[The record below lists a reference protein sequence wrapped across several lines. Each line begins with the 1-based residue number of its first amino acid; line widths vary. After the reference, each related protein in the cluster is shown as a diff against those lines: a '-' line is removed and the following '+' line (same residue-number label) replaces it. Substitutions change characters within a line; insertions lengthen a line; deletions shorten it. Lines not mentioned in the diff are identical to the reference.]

1 MKTRCAL
8 ALLSLSLVA
17 GCAFD
22 EEISP
27 LLPPLPPPGTI
38 PETLA
43 GWGLFRGN
51 GATQEPALGVIPYE
65 VIAPLFSDYS
75 IKHRFIRLP
84 AGKKMTYSD
93 TSKWGVSDGTILVKT
108 FAFPRDTRASGKG
121 ERLIETRLL
130 VREAGLW
137 SVLVYK
143 WNDEQTEARRFVAG
157 TRLPISWIDEMGQT
171 HEQTYRIPSTEDCK
185 TCHGGKEEVEP
196 LGLRTR
202 QLDRTFDHGE
212 GPENQIDYLA
222 RLGSFEQA
230 PPRAGERPRLS
241 DPMGDDPL
249 AARARS
255 YLEGNCAHCHRQG
268 GDSQSS
274 GLWLNLENEAREH
287 LGICKIPLAAGR
299 GAGNLDFDIVPG
311 EPDQSIMVFRME
323 STEPDIKMPE
333 MPSLEPDRSGA
344 QLIREWIAAMS
355 TKGCNT
361 N

>member
-17 GCAFD
+17 ACAND
-22 EEISP
+22 EELSP

-43 GWGLFRGN
+43 GWGLFQKS
-51 GATQEPALGVIPYE
+51 GATQEPAPGVIPYE
-65 VIAPLFSDYS
+65 VIAPLFSDDAL
-75 IKHRFIRLP
+75 KHRFIRLP
-84 AGKKMTYSD
+84 AGKKIVYSD
-93 TSKWGVSDGTILVKT
+93 TEKWAFSEGTILVKT
-108 FAFPRDTRASGKG
+108 FAFPRDARDLGKG

-130 VREAGLW
+130 VRDADRW
-137 SVLVYK
+137 SVHIYK
-143 WNDEQTEARRFVAG
+143 WNDEQTEAKRFVAG
-157 TRLPISWIDEMGQT
+157 TRLPISWIDELGQP

-202 QLDRTFDHGE
+202 QIDRTFDQGE
-212 GPENQIDYLA
+212 GPENQIDHLA
-222 RLGSFEQA
+222 RLGMLERDPA
-230 PPRAGERPRLS
+230 PAGQRPRLS
-241 DPMGDDPL
+241 DPAGGDPL
-249 AARARS
+249 ELRARS
-255 YLEGNCAHCHRQG
+255 YLEANCAHCHRQG

-274 GLWLNLENEAREH
+274 GLWLNLENQDPVH

-299 GAGNLDFDIVPG
+299 GAGNLDFDVVPG
-311 EPDQSIMVFRME
+311 EPDQSIMIYRME